1 VDTYVRYICDAGFC
15 VERVEPH
22 DEALLEMVNQVR
34 TKLLGAEIMVGLK
47 KLELPGVDFTAAK
60 ETARLVLAAVQGG
73 SLGYAIIHA
82 AKPCNG

>member
-1 VDTYVRYICDAGFC
+1 

-22 DEALLEMVNQVR
+22 DETLLEMVNQVR

-47 KLELPGVDFTAAK
+47 KLELPGVDFTVAKKMARSAAS
-60 ETARLVLAAVQGG
+60 AVQEG

-82 AKPCNG
+82 AKP